1 MTLIVGKK
9 DIRFVF
15 EKSWTNSYVPGLLQ
29 YAERSKKKLFKDI
42 YSKLDEAGS

>member
-1 MTLIVGKK
+1 MTLIVGKR
-9 DIRFVF
+9 DIRSVF

-29 YAERSKKKLFKDI
+29 YAERSKKLFKDI